1 MIKDIDKNLGCA
13 DPQRHV
19 AAGRRPSGYLL
30 ALLAFLTC
38 PCHLPIW
45 LMLFG
50 GSAFGAVLNENLM
63 VAGAILIVAF
73 ILSGA
78 AAIRRLNTPGS

>member
-1 MIKDIDKNLGCA
+1 MSIETKLGSNT
-13 DPQRHV
+13 PSRH
-19 AAGRRPSGYLL
+19 ATGGRRPVGYLL

-45 LMLFG
+45 LVLFA

-63 VAGAILIVAF
+63 IAGVILIVVF
-73 ILSGA
+73 SLCGLG
-78 AAIRRLNTPGS
+78 AIRRLKNP